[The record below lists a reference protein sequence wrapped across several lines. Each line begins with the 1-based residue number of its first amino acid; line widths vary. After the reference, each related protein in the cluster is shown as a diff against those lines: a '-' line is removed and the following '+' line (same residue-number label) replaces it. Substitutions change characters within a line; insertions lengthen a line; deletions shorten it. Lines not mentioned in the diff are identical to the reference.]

1 MLYLVVVVMC
11 TLYIQYS
18 SCSKTDLVSAIDH
31 NLAGSWWCLLAL
43 FTCAYCNMFILI

>member
-18 SCSKTDLVSAIDH
+18 SCSKTDLVSAIDQQLSRLLVV
-31 NLAGSWWCLLAL
+31 LASFVYMCLL
-43 FTCAYCNMFILI
+43 